1 MRIVST
7 LPLAIVVLIIV
18 PRCPAQVPMLH
29 DTVDRFPISVDRQGR
44 DVSPYDYVP
53 LDSQPR
59 VADGDS
65 IMRHFVYPE
74 KARKLGLEGR
84 VYVRFKVDVDGRV
97 REGYV
102 EKGKYKLLNDAAIDA
117 IKKTRFNPAVKNGEP
132 ISVWTSE
139 TIEFRLK

>member
-1 MRIVST
+1 MRASSF
-7 LPLAIVVLIIV
+7 LPLAIAMLIVV

-53 LDSQPR
+53 LDAQPR

-97 REGYV
+97 RKAYI

-117 IKKTRFNPAVKNGEP
+117 IKKTRYKPAVRNGVP
-132 ISVWTSE
+132 IAVWTSE
-139 TIEFRLK
+139 MIEFRPK